1 MLYKTILFDLDGTIT
16 DSGAGIIN
24 SVRYAL
30 EKMSLE
36 VPDDNEL
43 ASFIGPP
50 LYESFQKNFQLNE
63 TASNQAIAYYR
74 EYYQEK
80 GIYENYLYEGIPALL
95 AELKQ
100 AQAQLYIATSKPE
113 VFAKQILD
121 YFDAAHYFTGIY
133 GATLDSR
140 RSKKGDVIRYAL
152 AQGVIQDLQRTVM
165 IGDRRH
171 DILGAK
177 ENNLASIGV
186 LYGFGDRSELTLAE
200 ADYIVSA
207 PAEIGQL
214 ILNK

>member
-186 LYGFGDRSELTLAE
+186 LYGFGDRSELTLAK

>member
-1 MLYKTILFDLDGTIT
+1 MLYNTILFDLDGTIT
-16 DSGAGIIN
+16 NSGTGIIN

-36 VPDDNEL
+36 VPDDTEL

-50 LYESFQKNFQLNE
+50 LSESFQKNFELSE

-74 EYYQEK
+74 EYYREK
-80 GIYENYLYEGIPALL
+80 GIYENHLYEGIDALL
-95 AELKQ
+95 INLKQ
-100 AQAQLYIATSKPE
+100 ADAQLYIATSKPE
-113 VFAKQILD
+113 IFAKQILN
-121 YFDAAHYFTGIY
+121 YFHLDQYFTGIY
-133 GATLDSR
+133 GATLDSQ

-152 AQGVIQDLQRTVM
+152 EEGAIHDLQQTVM
-165 IGDRRH
+165 IGDRQH

-186 LYGFGDRSELTLAE
+186 LYGFGERSELALAQ
-200 ADYIVSA
+200 ADYIVAA

-214 ILNK
+214 IINK

>member
-186 LYGFGDRSELTLAE
+186 LYGFGDRSELTLAK
-200 ADYIVSA
+200 ADYVVSA

>member
-36 VPDDNEL
+36 APDAAKL

-50 LYESFQKNFQLNE
+50 LYESFQKHFQLNE

-80 GIYENYLYEGIPALL
+80 GIYENYLYEGIPKVL
-95 AELKQ
+95 ADLKQ
-100 AQAQLYIATSKPE
+100 AKAQLYIATSKPE
-113 VFAKQILD
+113 VFAKKILD
-121 YFDAAHYFTGIY
+121 YFDVAHYFTGIY
-133 GATLDSR
+133 GATLDNQ
-140 RSKKGDVIRYAL
+140 RSQKGDVIRYAL
-152 AQGVIQDLQRTVM
+152 AQGAIQELQHTVM
-165 IGDRRH
+165 VGDRRH

-186 LYGFGDRSELTLAE
+186 LYGFGDRPELTLAE
-200 ADYIVSA
+200 ADYIVTA
-207 PAEIGQL
+207 PAEITQL